1 MSILERCETFQALM
15 RSVGIIFMDGGF
27 EFFLELLEGVTENVF
42 SGIKILS
49 EGSVSAFDAA
59 IPMGS
64 FRG

>member
-1 MSILERCETFQALM
+1 MERRETFQALM
-15 RSVGIIFMDGGF
+15 RFVGIIFMDDGF

-49 EGSVSAFDAA
+49 ESSISPFDAS
-59 IPMGS
+59 IPLGS